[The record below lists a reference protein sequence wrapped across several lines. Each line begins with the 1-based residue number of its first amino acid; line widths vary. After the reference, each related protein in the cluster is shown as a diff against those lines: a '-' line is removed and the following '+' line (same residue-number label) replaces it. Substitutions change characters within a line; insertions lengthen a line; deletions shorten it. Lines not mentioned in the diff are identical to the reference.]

1 MNGKSHLSTGFEPL
15 LLLAVINFALIKE
28 EIDLNVR
35 HKNHGVG
42 QGAGTN
48 RPRTFRQVTNA
59 PRQLLLDIRLKMFLR
74 RVPRLAKPWYSPK
87 KHFQSDIE
95 EELAACICVFK
106 RLQFQPLADFRSQT
120 APFPVLKRTL
130 RGVLTPWGG

>member
-59 PRQLLLDIRLKMFLR
+59 RLQLLLDFRFKIILR
-74 RVPRLAKPWYSPK
+74 EVPRLAKPWYSPK
-87 KHFQSDIE
+87 KHFKTDIE
-95 EELAACICVFK
+95 EELAACICVQNGSNSSPWRTLEAK
-106 RLQFQPLADFRSQT
+106 RLQFQI
-120 APFPVLKRTL
+120 LKRTL
-130 RGVLTPWGG
+130 RD

>member
-1 MNGKSHLSTGFEPL
+1 MHGKSHHSAEFVL
-15 LLLAVINFALIKE
+15 LLLLFVINFALVKE

-59 PRQLLLDIRLKMFLR
+59 RLQLRLDVRIKMFLR
-74 RVPRLAKPWYSPK
+74 AWQALVLP
-87 KHFQSDIE
+87 E
-95 EELAACICVFK
+95 ERF
-106 RLQFQPLADFRSQT
+106 
-120 APFPVLKRTL
+120 
-130 RGVLTPWGG
+130 